1 MNLSSAH
8 FSVKSARG
16 MSFGRLITGEKSMT
30 ASVDHILA
38 ALAALA
44 TPRMKKYYLAQGVR
58 EPVYGAPTGA
68 MKPIA
73 RPINGNQP
81 IAETLYATGI
91 FDAMYLAGMICAV
104 ETMTPA
110 DFRRWMDQAYCA
122 FIAEAVVAVSL
133 AETAFAQPLAAEF
146 MASPSEAIAAGGWS
160 CYEWLLGARPD
171 HEFTPA
177 TIQALLDAV
186 PVTIASQ
193 PRAVQSAMQR
203 VVVAVGVSY
212 RPLHAEALH
221 TATQLQ
227 TTLPTPVNQT
237 PATAIERAVAA
248 GRVGFKR
255 RHVRC

>member
-1 MNLSSAH
+1 
-8 FSVKSARG
+8 
-16 MSFGRLITGEKSMT
+16 MT
-30 ASVDHILA
+30 VGIDPILA

-44 TPRMKKYYLAQGVR
+44 TPRMKKYYLAQGVH

-73 RPINGNQP
+73 RPIKGNQP
-81 IAETLYATGI
+81 IAEALYATGV
-91 FDAMYLAGMICAV
+91 FDAMYLAGMICDV
-104 ETMTPA
+104 DTMTPA

-133 AETAFAQPLAAEF
+133 AETPFAQALATEF
-146 MASPSEAIAAGGWS
+146 MASPSEATAAGGWS
-160 CYEWLLGARPD
+160 CYEWLLGSRPD
-171 HEFTPA
+171 HEFVPA
-177 TIQALLDAV
+177 TIQALLDDV
-186 PVTIASQ
+186 LRSITSQ

-221 TATQLQ
+221 TATQIQAL
-227 TTLPTPVNQT
+227 LPAAVNQS
-237 PATAIERAVAA
+237 PATAIERALAA
-248 GRVGFKR
+248 GRIGFKR

>member
-1 MNLSSAH
+1 
-8 FSVKSARG
+8 
-16 MSFGRLITGEKSMT
+16 MSFATLITGKKCMT
-30 ASVDHILA
+30 ASVDHILV

-44 TPRMKKYYLAQGVR
+44 TPRMKKYYLAQGVH

-81 IAETLYATGI
+81 IAEALYATGV
-91 FDAMYLAGMICAV
+91 FDAMYLAGMICDV
-104 ETMTPA
+104 ESMTPA

-146 MASPSEAIAAGGWS
+146 MASPTEAIAAGGWS

-171 HEFTPA
+171 HEFIPA
-177 TIQALLDAV
+177 TIQALLDVV
-186 PVTIASQ
+186 PGIIASQ

-212 RPLHAEALH
+212 RPLHEAALH

-227 TTLPTPVNQT
+227 AILPKPVNQS
-237 PATAIERAVAA
+237 PATAIERAVVA
-248 GRVGFKR
+248 GRIGFKR

>member
-1 MNLSSAH
+1 
-8 FSVKSARG
+8 
-16 MSFGRLITGEKSMT
+16 MT
-30 ASVDHILA
+30 ASIAPILE

-44 TPRMKKYYLAQGVR
+44 TPRMKKYYMAQGVH
-58 EPVYGAPTGA
+58 EPVYGTPTGA

-81 IAETLYATGI
+81 IAEALYATGV
-91 FDAMYLAGMICAV
+91 FDAMYLAGMICDV
-104 ETMTPA
+104 TTMTPA

-133 AETAFAQPLAAEF
+133 AETPFAQSLAHEF
-146 MASPSEAIAAGGWS
+146 MASPTEAIAAGGWS
-160 CYEWLLGARPD
+160 CYEWLLGSRPD

-177 TIQALLDAV
+177 TIQQLLDEV
-186 PVTIASQ
+186 LRTIASQ

-212 RPLHAEALH
+212 RPLHEVAYH
-221 TATQLQ
+221 TATRLQ
-227 TTLPTPVNQT
+227 TTLPAPVNQSA
-237 PATAIERAVAA
+237 ATAIERAVVA
-248 GRVGFKR
+248 GRIGFKR